1 MQTQETK
8 YYVALRP
15 TPTLREI
22 YKTDKYPYPQV
33 QKYIAAHLDRLPAE
47 KSFDVRSLPSNDID
61 RDHKP
66 VDPGRDPPTE
76 RFVVALDIHDQQTV
90 KVIQDAVESDK
101 GIVFLGSG
109 ADLPFS
115 GTDHWCPRDSNGS
128 IFSDRLAAE
137 RLLGVPYVR
146 ETKHWTGKGVNV
158 VVVDQ
163 GLDQNLLGGSYGGG
177 WQVGTT
183 LPGTTKAPPGTAHR
197 THGMM
202 IAANILKIAP
212 DVKLFDLPMV
222 PERITDI
229 PDFFLSTADAAFAAM
244 RASIKQYKLGTQF
257 PGPWVIVNAWA
268 VFDRASEFPPGDY
281 TNNPNHPFNVLVG
294 QLVDDGNDVVF
305 CAGNCGQFCPDIRCG
320 GKDRGPGNSVFGAN
334 CHPKVLS
341 VGAVRTDTI
350 WLGYSSQGPGQP
362 LLGHDKPDLCAPS
375 QFCETGDAFTTN
387 GGTSAAC
394 ALAAGV
400 VAALRSVPVWQS
412 SAVPPQDLKAIL
424 NGTATKTDGPTW
436 NGRVGN
442 GILNADAAF
451 KKLDS
456 IIPAPPHP

>member
-1 MQTQETK
+1 
-8 YYVALRP
+8 
-15 TPTLREI
+15 
-22 YKTDKYPYPQV
+22 
-33 QKYIAAHLDRLPAE
+33 
-47 KSFDVRSLPSNDID
+47 
-61 RDHKP
+61 
-66 VDPGRDPPTE
+66 
-76 RFVVALDIHDQQTV
+76 
-90 KVIQDAVESDK
+90 
-101 GIVFLGSG
+101 
-109 ADLPFS
+109 
-115 GTDHWCPRDSNGS
+115 
-128 IFSDRLAAE
+128 
-137 RLLGVPYVR
+137 
-146 ETKHWTGKGVNV
+146 
-158 VVVDQ
+158 
-163 GLDQNLLGGSYGGG
+163 
-177 WQVGTT
+177 
-183 LPGTTKAPPGTAHR
+183 
-197 THGMM
+197 MM
-202 IAANILKIAP
+202 IAANILKVAP

-229 PDFFLSTADAAFAAM
+229 PDFFLSTADAAYATM

-362 LLGHDKPDLCAPS
+362 LLGYDKPDLCAPS